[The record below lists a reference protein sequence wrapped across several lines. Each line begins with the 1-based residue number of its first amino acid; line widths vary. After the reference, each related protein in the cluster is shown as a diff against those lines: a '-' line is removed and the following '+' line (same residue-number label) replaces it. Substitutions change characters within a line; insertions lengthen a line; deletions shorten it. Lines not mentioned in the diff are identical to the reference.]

1 MVYAAESAPMG
12 SYPGTAAPND
22 GGYPVS
28 LRVIDERDLNRLWGI
43 PLVGIAVRGFLV
55 IPHAVILMIMGFGVY
70 VWAFLGWIPILL
82 NGRVPAIAV
91 KLLTEYLHR
100 YTRIAGYVACLM
112 PGGYP
117 PLEPGAPSPVDL
129 HIGLHTLDIN
139 RWWGI
144 PLFGF
149 VARVLVVLPQ
159 IIVLSLIWTAVAL
172 TWLVLWIPILASGRY
187 PEWAVSFY
195 GLALLYTARV
205 GAYLLFLPVPYP
217 PIWRG

>member
-1 MVYAAESAPMG
+1 MV
-12 SYPGTAAPND
+12 SYPGSAPLIE
-22 GGYPVS
+22 GRQPLS
-28 LRVIDERDLNRLWGI
+28 LRVVDDRDLNRLWGI
-43 PLVGIAVRGFLV
+43 PLVGVAVRAFLV
-55 IPHAVILMIMGFGVY
+55 IPHALVLMILGFGVS
-70 VWAFLGWIPILL
+70 VWAILGWIPILL
-82 NGRVPAIAV
+82 NGCVPAIAV

-117 PLEPGAPSPVDL
+117 SLEPGSPNPVDL
-129 HIGLHTLDIN
+129 QTNFDSLDIN

-149 VARVLVVLPQ
+149 LVRVLVVLPQ
-159 IIVLSLIWTAVAL
+159 IVVLSLIWTAVAM

-195 GLALLYTARV
+195 SFALLYTTRV
-205 GAYLLFLPVPYP
+205 AAYALFLPVPYP